1 MMNAN
6 MKECKSTKFYFKF
19 CKIKLACVLSIFCN
33 VTYLT
38 AQDQRIADSLHYVYL
53 QKDLTDSS
61 RFVLLQE
68 MCFNEVRELDK
79 AVAYAN
85 EMKALA
91 EKTGSKKYLRRA
103 WYCIGTKERLRSNME
118 AALNAF
124 FKSAEIAK
132 ELKNLLAEG
141 ESYLAIADI
150 YSNAGNHNT
159 STGYYNKA
167 IMVLRQSKDSTSL
180 AAALLNLGD
189 EMRKAKKYDNA
200 VLYTIQA
207 KQMFESLNNATG
219 KAYGLGNIG
228 MIYAAT
234 GKQDQAK
241 KNLDEAILILEQH
254 EDYNAVCDYLLS
266 MADLYR
272 DKGQMPTAIQY
283 AGSSLEYS
291 KRYGMREQAVN
302 ANLRL
307 STLYEQIGNS
317 EEAFRYHKQHV
328 ALRDSINNI
337 QTVQQMADLR
347 TNFEVSQ
354 KQAEVDMVTQKEKDQ
369 KKVSVLLAV
378 ILGMALIISAI
389 LFINIRHRKKAYGI
403 LNLQKEATEEQRT
416 KAINAL
422 DELQAAQKQL
432 IYSAKMASLG
442 EVTAGIAHEIQNPL
456 NFVNNFSELSIEL
469 MEELKW
475 TGLDKLSEVDRSN
488 IEILTK
494 DLTNNL
500 QKINDH
506 GKRADLIVKGM
517 LQHSRGS
524 TGHKELVDLNALV
537 QESLKLSYHAARAK
551 DKTFMANTD
560 TEFDQQVGQLNLVPQ
575 DLSRAL
581 LNLFNNAL
589 YAVNQQ
595 NKKGVPGFKPLVQAI
610 TKRETDKITIM
621 IRDNGTGIPI
631 GIIDKI
637 FQPFFTTKPTGEGT
651 GLGLSLTYE
660 IIKAHDGELRVTS
673 EEGKFTEFVIELPL
687 LA

>member
-1 MMNAN
+1 M
-6 MKECKSTKFYFKF
+6 
-19 CKIKLACVLSIFCN
+19 
-33 VTYLT
+33 
-38 AQDQRIADSLHYVYL
+38 
-53 QKDLTDSS
+53 
-61 RFVLLQE
+61 
-68 MCFNEVRELDK
+68 
-79 AVAYAN
+79 
-85 EMKALA
+85 
-91 EKTGSKKYLRRA
+91 
-103 WYCIGTKERLRSNME
+103 
-118 AALNAF
+118 
-124 FKSAEIAK
+124 
-132 ELKNLLAEG
+132 
-141 ESYLAIADI
+141 
-150 YSNAGNHNT
+150 
-159 STGYYNKA
+159 
-167 IMVLRQSKDSTSL
+167 
-180 AAALLNLGD
+180 
-189 EMRKAKKYDNA
+189 
-200 VLYTIQA
+200 
-207 KQMFESLNNATG
+207 
-219 KAYGLGNIG
+219 
-228 MIYAAT
+228 
-234 GKQDQAK
+234 
-241 KNLDEAILILEQH
+241 
-254 EDYNAVCDYLLS
+254 
-266 MADLYR
+266 
-272 DKGQMPTAIQY
+272 
-283 AGSSLEYS
+283 
-291 KRYGMREQAVN
+291 
-302 ANLRL
+302 
-307 STLYEQIGNS
+307 
-317 EEAFRYHKQHV
+317 
-328 ALRDSINNI
+328 
-337 QTVQQMADLR
+337 
-347 TNFEVSQ
+347 
-354 KQAEVDMVTQKEKDQ
+354 
-369 KKVSVLLAV
+369 
-378 ILGMALIISAI
+378 
-389 LFINIRHRKKAYGI
+389 
-403 LNLQKEATEEQRT
+403 
-416 KAINAL
+416 
-422 DELQAAQKQL
+422 

-551 DKTFMANTD
+551 DKTFIANTA

-621 IRDNGTGIPI
+621 VRDNGTGIPI

-660 IIKAHDGELRVTS
+660 IIKAHDGELKITS
-673 EEGKFTEFVIELPL
+673 DEGKFTEFVIELPL